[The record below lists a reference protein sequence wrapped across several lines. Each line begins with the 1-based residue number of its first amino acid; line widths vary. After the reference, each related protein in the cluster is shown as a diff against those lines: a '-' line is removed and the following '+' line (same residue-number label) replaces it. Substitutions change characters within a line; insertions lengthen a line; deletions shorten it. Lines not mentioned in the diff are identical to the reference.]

1 MRSDRADVGFIGAG
15 QLARMSA
22 APAIALDL
30 RLAVLA
36 TRTDDGAA
44 QVLPDVTFGDPDDP
58 VAVEALAARC
68 DVLTFD
74 HELVDTKLLERL
86 ENQAYAVRPSSSVMR
101 LSQSKRLQRE
111 RFQSLGL
118 PVPAFLVVVDRNQVD
133 DFVRRVGIAGDR
145 QS

>member
-22 APAIALDL
+22 APATALDL

-36 TRTDDGAA
+36 NRADDGAA
-44 QVLPDVTFGDPDDP
+44 QVLPDVTVGDPDDP

-74 HELVDTKLLERL
+74 HELVDTDLLERL
-86 ENQAYAVRPSSSVMR
+86 EGEGYAVRPSSSVMR
-101 LSQSKRLQRE
+101 LSQSKRMQRE
-111 RFQSLGL
+111 RFRRLGCRY
-118 PVPAFLVVVDRNQVD
+118 RN
-133 DFVRRVGIAGDR
+133 
-145 QS
+145 SWS